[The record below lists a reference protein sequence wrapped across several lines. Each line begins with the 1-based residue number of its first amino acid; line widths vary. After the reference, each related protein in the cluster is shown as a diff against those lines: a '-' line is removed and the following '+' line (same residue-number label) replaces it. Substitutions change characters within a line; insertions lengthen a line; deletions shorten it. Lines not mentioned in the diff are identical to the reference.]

1 MSKSS
6 VEYLEMSGLGIALSK
21 LKLVRKEH
29 QDEDWIAVTEWMSK
43 RIDEL
48 AKK

>member
-6 VEYLEMSGLGIALSK
+6 TEYLEMSGLSIALSN
-21 LKLVRKEH
+21 LKLVDITY
-29 QDEDWIAVTEWMSK
+29 QDEDWIAVTTWLAK

>member
-6 VEYLEMSGLGIALSK
+6 LEYAELSGLSIALSK
-21 LKLVRKEH
+21 LKLVDITY
-29 QDEDWIAVTEWMSK
+29 QDEDWIAVTSWMSK